1 VHPIDRAH
9 RRLIG
14 PHAIIARL
22 SALHL
27 HSHTPNLFI
36 HPPPPK
42 TLHPSPSICY
52 QYSKDISHTQET
64 ERKTA
69 VNFDLDEEQ
78 SEIRDMVRRFTEREI
93 TPYAGAWDENNHFP
107 REIYTHMAELGLMG
121 MTTPE
126 EYSGSNLSRLSGA
139 LVYEELAKGE
149 MATSVGLSVHNMV
162 TGSIARFGTAEQRQ
176 RWVTRLATGQLLGAF
191 SLSETA
197 SGSDAA
203 SLQCR
208 AESRGDSYILNGSK
222 MWVTNGGEADIYLLM
237 ARTSAGK
244 GGAGV
249 SCFIVEKGTP
259 GFSFGKTERKM
270 GLHSSPTRELI
281 FEDCTIPAFNRLG
294 EEGQGFK
301 IALSSLDGGR
311 INIGAVAV
319 GVAQAAFDVACNYAR
334 EREQFGHPIGAFQAI
349 QFMLADMAMKI
360 EAARLLV
367 YYAAYRLAAG
377 QSTSMNAAMAKCFAT
392 DTAMEVTTNAVQVLG
407 GAGYVRDYPVERYMR
422 DVKVAQI
429 FEGTNQ
435 IQRIVIARAL
445 LGNLR

>member
-1 VHPIDRAH
+1 M
-9 RRLIG
+9 
-14 PHAIIARL
+14 
-22 SALHL
+22 
-27 HSHTPNLFI
+27 
-36 HPPPPK
+36 
-42 TLHPSPSICY
+42 
-52 QYSKDISHTQET
+52 
-64 ERKTA
+64 
-69 VNFDLDEEQ
+69 NFDLDEEQ

-93 TPYAGAWDENNHFP
+93 TPHAAAWDENSHFP
-107 REIYTHMAELGLMG
+107 REVYSSMAELGLMG

-126 EYSGSNLSRLSGA
+126 EYGGSSLSRLSGA
-139 LVYEELAKGE
+139 LVYEELAQGE
-149 MATSVGLSVHNMV
+149 MATSVGLSVHNMI
-162 TGSIARFGTAEQRQ
+162 TGSLARFGTEEQRQ
-176 RWVTRLATGQLLGAF
+176 RWVAPLATGQLLGAF

-208 AESRGDSYILNGSK
+208 AESQGDSYILNGSK
-222 MWVTNGGEADIYLLM
+222 MWVTNGGEADLYLLM

-244 GGAGV
+244 GGAGI
-249 SCFIVEKGTP
+249 SCFIIEKGTP

-281 FEDCTIPAFNRLG
+281 FEDCAIPAFNRLG

-301 IALSSLDGGR
+301 IALSSLDSGR
-311 INIGAVAV
+311 INIGAIAV

-360 EAARLLV
+360 EASRLLV
-367 YYAAYRLAAG
+367 YYAAYRLDTG
-377 QSTSMNAAMAKCFAT
+377 QSANMSASMAKCFAT

-407 GAGYVRDYPVERYMR
+407 GAGYVRDYPAERYMR

>member
-1 VHPIDRAH
+1 
-9 RRLIG
+9 
-14 PHAIIARL
+14 
-22 SALHL
+22 
-27 HSHTPNLFI
+27 
-36 HPPPPK
+36 
-42 TLHPSPSICY
+42 
-52 QYSKDISHTQET
+52 
-64 ERKTA
+64 

-78 SEIRDMVRRFTEREI
+78 AEIRDTVRRFTESHI
-93 TPYAGAWDENNHFP
+93 TPYAEMWDELNHFP
-107 REIYTHMAELGLMG
+107 REVYTLMAELGLMG

-126 EYSGSNLSRLSGA
+126 EYGGSALSRLSGA
-139 LVYEELAKGE
+139 LVYEELARGE
-149 MATSVGLSVHNMV
+149 MATSVGLSVQNMV
-162 TGSIARFGTAEQRQ
+162 AGSIARFGNAEQIQ
-176 RWVTRLATGQLLGAF
+176 RWVTRLASGELLGAF

-208 AESRGDSYILNGSK
+208 AENQGNSYLLNGSK
-222 MWVTNGGEADIYLLM
+222 TWVTNGGEADVYLLM

-244 GGAGV
+244 GASGI
-249 SCFIVEKGTP
+249 SCFVIEKGTP

-311 INIGAVAV
+311 VNIGAVAV
-319 GVAQAAFDVACNYAR
+319 GVAQAAFDIACNYAR
-334 EREQFGHPIGAFQAI
+334 ERQQFGHPIGAFQGI
-349 QFMLADMAMKI
+349 QFILADMAMKI

-367 YYAAYRLAAG
+367 YEAAYRLDTG
-377 QSTSMNAAMAKCFAT
+377 QSASMYASMAKCFAT

-422 DVKVAQI
+422 DVKVSQI

-435 IQRIVIARAL
+435 IQRIVIARSL

>member
-1 VHPIDRAH
+1 M
-9 RRLIG
+9 
-14 PHAIIARL
+14 
-22 SALHL
+22 
-27 HSHTPNLFI
+27 
-36 HPPPPK
+36 
-42 TLHPSPSICY
+42 
-52 QYSKDISHTQET
+52 
-64 ERKTA
+64 
-69 VNFDLDEEQ
+69 NFDLDEEQ
-78 SEIRDMVRRFTEREI
+78 AEMRDTVRRFTEQEI
-93 TPYAGAWDENNHFP
+93 IPHAEAWDENNHFP
-107 REIYTHMAELGLMG
+107 REIYHQMAQLGLMG

-126 EYSGSNLSRLSGA
+126 EYGGSQLSRLTA
-139 LVYEELAKGE
+139 AMIYEEIAKGE
-149 MATSVGLSVHNMV
+149 MATAVGLSVHNMI
-162 TGSIARFGTAEQRQ
+162 TGSIARFGKQEQRQ
-176 RWVTRLATGQLLGAF
+176 RWVRALAGGELLGAF
-191 SLSETA
+191 SLSEAA

-208 AESRGDSYILNGSK
+208 AERRDNYYLLNGTK
-222 MWVTNGGEADIYLLM
+222 MWVTNGGVADIYLLM
-237 ARTSAGK
+237 ARTGGNK
-244 GGAGV
+244 GSVGIT
-249 SCFIVEKGTP
+249 CFVVEKDTP

-281 FEDCTIPAFNRLG
+281 FSDCKVPVANRLG

-311 INIGAVAV
+311 INIGAIAV
-319 GVAQAAFDVACNYAR
+319 GVAQAAFEIARNYAR

-367 YYAAYRLAAG
+367 YEAAYKLDNG
-377 QSTSMNAAMAKCFAT
+377 QSPGMYAAMAKCFAT

-435 IQRIVIARAL
+435 IQRVVIARAL

>member
-1 VHPIDRAH
+1 MI
-9 RRLIG
+9 
-14 PHAIIARL
+14 
-22 SALHL
+22 
-27 HSHTPNLFI
+27 
-36 HPPPPK
+36 
-42 TLHPSPSICY
+42 
-52 QYSKDISHTQET
+52 
-64 ERKTA
+64 
-69 VNFDLDEEQ
+69 FDLDEEQ
-78 SEIRDMVRRFTEREI
+78 SDIREMVRRFTQQEI
-93 TPYAGAWDENNHFP
+93 IPHAGSWDENKYFP
-107 REIYTHMAELGLMG
+107 REVYSEMARLGLMG

-126 EYSGSNLSRLSGA
+126 EYGGSALSRLSGA

-162 TGSIARFGTAEQRQ
+162 TGSIARFGNEEQRQ
-176 RWVTRLATGQLLGAF
+176 RWVTKLAAGELLGAF
-191 SLSETA
+191 SLSEAA

-208 AESRGDSYILNGSK
+208 AESRDDHYILNGSK

-237 ARTSAGK
+237 ARTQSGKGSAGI
-244 GGAGV
+244 
-249 SCFIVEKGTP
+249 SCFVVEKGTP

-281 FEDCTIPAFNRLG
+281 FEDCKISSANRLG

-301 IALSSLDGGR
+301 IALSSLNGGR
-311 INIGAVAV
+311 INIGAIAI
-319 GVAQAAFDVACNYAR
+319 GVAQAAFEVACKYAR
-334 EREQFGHPIGAFQAI
+334 EREQFGHPIGAFQGI
-349 QFMLADMAMKI
+349 QFILADMAMKI

-367 YYAAYRLAAG
+367 YEAAYKLDQE
-377 QSTSMNAAMAKCFAT
+377 QSVGIYASMAKCLAT

-407 GAGYVRDYPVERYMR
+407 GAGYVQDYPVERYMR
-422 DVKVAQI
+422 DVKAAQI